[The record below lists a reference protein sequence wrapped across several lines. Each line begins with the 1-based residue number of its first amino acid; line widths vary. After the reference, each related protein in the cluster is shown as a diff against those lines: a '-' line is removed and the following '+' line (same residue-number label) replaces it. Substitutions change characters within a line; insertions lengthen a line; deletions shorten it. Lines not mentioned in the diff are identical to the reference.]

1 MYCFIF
7 GSSFVISYLIIHSCR
22 RSCLD
27 YSDLDDDEVTMDYI
41 HEKSSFTHYISKAEL
56 LQYFSLDENLFKL
69 KKVLD
74 LENGIFDK
82 TLKLIQNNIEIQKH
96 YENTQADYGPIYFH
110 HTYEVPMVMEIR
122 DTKFKTSLGQ
132 LNYIRWL
139 IQNDYFL
146 HIE

>member
-41 HEKSSFTHYISKAEL
+41 HEINSFTQYISKADL
-56 LQYFSLDENLFKL
+56 MQYFSLDENLFKL

-82 TLKLIQNNIEIQKH
+82 TLKLIQNNIEIQEH
-96 YENTQADYGPIYFH
+96 YKNTQAYYGPIYFH
-110 HTYEVPMVMEIR
+110 HTYEVPTVMEIR